1 MGPTILIDNSRVYG
15 SRFIQMFTFK
25 CGHKVPLYEVEKMA
39 AFNQLI
45 GHAKFINANYG
56 NVYYRGVNG
65 LFDNVLPSIMRGRT
79 FGQAK
84 ALNKLLTEICN
95 DKYFCESL
103 KLRDVPPKIGTGKKG
118 YCITNMIR
126 RKNRYC
132 VEGLL
137 QHYAGCTRFVDVVD
151 NHWVALWMGLHN
163 FKMRGKGSRFCC
175 CEKREF
181 SLGDIYKAIEFKGCP
196 VTSSRNPNDGIYEY
210 ILLIAM
216 PYAERNP
223 ESGIVET
230 PDFVEVDLRK
240 TLPSFYLR
248 PHAQHALVI
257 RRRDSQNFSSMP
269 TAAYYDMATQVV
281 GILRVRIDHAS
292 QWIGDGNLLT
302 SSNLFPSPSLDQG
315 YNNLLMKSGLFVNP
329 FEIVKYF

>member
-1 MGPTILIDNSRVYG
+1 MTPTLLTPKSTAYG
-15 SRFIQMFTFK
+15 SRFIRKFK
-25 CGHKVPLYEVEKMA
+25 FKNGHEVSLYEVDEMA

-45 GHAKFINANYG
+45 GHAKFLNAQYG

-79 FGQAK
+79 NGQAE
-84 ALNKLLTEICN
+84 ALNKLLTNICDN
-95 DKYFCESL
+95 KYFHDSL
-103 KLRDVPPKIGTGKKG
+103 KLRDIPYTKDQQD
-118 YCITNMIR
+118 YYLANEIR

-137 QHYAGCTRFVDVVD
+137 QHYAGYTRFVDVVD

-163 FKMRGKGSRFCC
+163 FKMRGKGTRYCT

-181 SLGDIYKAIEFKGCP
+181 SLGDLYKAMEMKGCP
-196 VTSSRNPNDGIYEY
+196 VASSRSSDDGIYEY
-210 ILLIAM
+210 ILLIGM
-216 PYAERNP
+216 PYAEKNP
-223 ESGIVET
+223 ECGIIET
-230 PDFVEVDLRK
+230 RDFVEVDLRK

-257 RRRDSQNFSSMP
+257 RRRDCENFTSKP
-269 TAAYYDMATQVV
+269 TAAFYDMASQVI

-292 QWIGDGNLLT
+292 QWLGEGNLLT

-315 YNNLLMKSGLFVNP
+315 YNNLLMHPDLFTNP
-329 FEIVKYF
+329 FEIVKYY